1 MISAITVLENDE
13 QRRELAVFFEEHKNR
28 LYAIA
33 FSNLHNSAD
42 AEDAVMEV
50 FSAIADKPG
59 NFFGVQGSKRRAYA
73 DIIAKRISYKMLKK
87 KQMSPIEIVED
98 MDGIVSEVSASE
110 ITIEDILL
118 DNESAGELLDFIRTM
133 SEGKK
138 DALLLRALY
147 GKSTVEIAHILD
159 ISEEATR
166 KRLSDAKK
174 LIKNFIR
181 DRERRDG

>member
-1 MISAITVLENDE
+1 
-13 QRRELAVFFEEHKNR
+13 
-28 LYAIA
+28 
-33 FSNLHNSAD
+33 
-42 AEDAVMEV
+42 
-50 FSAIADKPG
+50 
-59 NFFGVQGSKRRAYA
+59 
-73 DIIAKRISYKMLKK
+73 
-87 KQMSPIEIVED
+87 MSPIEIVED